1 MTTKGE
7 AQARRRQLIRLSVL
21 ATSSLALAALWI
33 GVVAVDGAEQ
43 SKPVMA
49 AAVQVPATFALP
61 PTPGVMANQQSVI
74 PNAAA
79 SNLVPAP
86 APAPTRQVVVVRRSR
101 AS

>member
-7 AQARRRQLIRLSVL
+7 AQARRRQLVRLSVL
-21 ATSSLALAALWI
+21 ATSSLALAASWI
-33 GVVAVDGAEQ
+33 GVVAVDGAGQ
-43 SKPVMA
+43 SKPAM
-49 AAVQVPATFALP
+49 AAVQVSATFALP
-61 PTPGVMANQQSVI
+61 PAPGVMANQQSVI

-86 APAPTRQVVVVRRSR
+86 APAPTRQVVIVRRSR